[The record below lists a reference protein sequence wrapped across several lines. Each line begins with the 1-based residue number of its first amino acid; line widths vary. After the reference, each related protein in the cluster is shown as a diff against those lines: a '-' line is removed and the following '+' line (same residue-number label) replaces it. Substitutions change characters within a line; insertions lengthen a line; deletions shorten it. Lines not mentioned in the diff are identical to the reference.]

1 MRTRGT
7 SPEAGEG
14 GYESGG
20 GTLAPLSSMPLGRYL
35 HTQGNWR
42 DGEETGQRVLACLC
56 PQTASDECTVA
67 AAQVDMAQLYLA
79 SFTLDHEKGTW
90 WIMGLTYGVGGPLH
104 SPGYDAMGYGES
116 FSPRNRAPGPLQ
128 RTEIRERPAM
138 AVTELPGR
146 RWSVS
151 LSPPAGSPASLL
163 HHLPAQK
170 LLGPHLHCPEAEV
183 PTCKGPLVELQ
194 GLACTLWAPLPASS
208 PAGF

>member
-79 SFTLDHEKGTW
+79 SFTLVHEKGTW

-104 SPGYDAMGYGES
+104 SPGYDAMGHRVLLIPEQGPWAPAEDRDQRETS
-116 FSPRNRAPGPLQ
+116 HGSHQAPRKEVECEPVSPSRLSRISP
-128 RTEIRERPAM
+128 
-138 AVTELPGR
+138 
-146 RWSVS
+146 
-151 LSPPAGSPASLL
+151 SPPACAE
-163 HHLPAQK
+163 A
-170 LLGPHLHCPEAEV
+170 LGAPH
-183 PTCKGPLVELQ
+183 
-194 GLACTLWAPLPASS
+194 PLP
-208 PAGF
+208 GD